1 MAELGQM
8 ALHIVQYFKGG
19 PTSDHLMH
27 VLHHFSRDGQV
38 LAALHQEARNRH
50 LRHGNW

>member
-1 MAELGQM
+1 
-8 ALHIVQYFKGG
+8 
-19 PTSDHLMH
+19 MH

-50 LRHGNW
+50 LQHEDG